1 LGVIFVI
8 FIISYY
14 TLCGAGLLSPERL
27 DPGCFGTTTP
37 IQLQWRQPMADDW
50 IVLDEVAGMLQAE
63 ILRGLLEAQEIPTV
77 LSQEGAGRAMGL
89 IVGSMG
95 NVQVLVPARDQE
107 RARELIDAYYTGA
120 GDEDASA
127 E

>member
-1 LGVIFVI
+1 M
-8 FIISYY
+8 
-14 TLCGAGLLSPERL
+14 T
-27 DPGCFGTTTP
+27 
-37 IQLQWRQPMADDW
+37 DDW

-95 NVQVLVPARDQE
+95 NVQILVPSKDQE
-107 RARELIDAYYTGA
+107 RARELDGRVLRQC
-120 GDEDASA
+120 GRRRRL
-127 E
+127 